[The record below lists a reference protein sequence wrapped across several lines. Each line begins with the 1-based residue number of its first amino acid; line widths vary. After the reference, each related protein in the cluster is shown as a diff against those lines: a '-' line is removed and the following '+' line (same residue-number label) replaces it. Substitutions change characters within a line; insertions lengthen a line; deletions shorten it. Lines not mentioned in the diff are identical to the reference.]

1 MSQSIQVT
9 AEALSAALASLPS
22 STISMFGQQISSY
35 ARALQD
41 IEEAKSRA
49 TKVQESLN
57 VSIGA
62 IVRLMVSQ
70 TADKS
75 DTLSDEDI
83 LKLQPDDVLDAL
95 EAYPADHWRILTSE
109 RAATGVVGNGT
120 CTFFHECTRH
130 GYYNQIL
137 AATKGGRLPEG
148 DIRIALDSHGRTVS
162 SFASPL
168 CVPTSIT
175 VNSVVD
181 LLRAF
186 PAYWTII
193 LSRGAVDDLG
203 RKMQTAVI
211 FVAAANGMLDE
222 IEAVLKELIY
232 DDQQIEEVLGRWRDP
247 NSMTAR
253 EIDQARK
260 AASLAVPTFQ
270 SVMATAGAR
279 MSDGGRGVANGG

>member
-1 MSQSIQVT
+1 MSQSMQVT
-9 AEALSAALASLPS
+9 TEAISAALASLPS
-22 STISMFGQQISSY
+22 STISMFGQQVLSY
-35 ARALQD
+35 GRALQE
-41 IEEAKSRA
+41 IEEAKLRA
-49 TKVQESLN
+49 AKVQESLN

-109 RAATGVVGNGT
+109 RAAPGVLGGGT

-130 GYYNQIL
+130 GYNDQIL
-137 AATKGGRLPEG
+137 AATFGGRLPEG

-162 SFASPL
+162 SFASSVCL
-168 CVPTSIT
+168 PTSVTANNVI
-175 VNSVVD
+175 D
-181 LLRAF
+181 LLKAF
-186 PAYWTII
+186 PTYWTII
-193 LSRGAVDDLG
+193 LSRGAVDNLG
-203 RKMQTAVI
+203 RNLQTAVI

-222 IEAVLKELIY
+222 IEAVLKELI
-232 DDQQIEEVLGRWRDP
+232 DDDKQIEQVLNHWRDP
-247 NSMTAR
+247 NAMSAR

-260 AASLAVPTFQ
+260 AAPLTVQTYQ
-270 SVMATAGAR
+270 SAMAAAGVR
-279 MSDGGRGVANGG
+279 MPGGGDSVANGG